1 MQTPQDT
8 QKPQAQL
15 ETQPQSESRS
25 RTWAATA
32 RVGAVAAAVPAML
45 FAFSAPASAAELAPI
60 AGAVDN
66 LLAVTLEQLGVS
78 ALLGYLGL

>member
-1 MQTPQDT
+1 MQIPQD
-8 QKPQAQL
+8 AQSA
-15 ETQPQSESRS
+15 QQSEAQAPTRS
-25 RTWAATA
+25 RAWAATV
-32 RVGAVAAAVPAML
+32 RIGAVAASVPVML

-66 LLAVTLEQLGVS
+66 LLAVTLEQLGIS

>member
-8 QKPQAQL
+8 QQL
-15 ETQPQSESRS
+15 EAQPENRS
-25 RTWAATA
+25 RAWAATA
-32 RVGAVAAAVPAML
+32 RVGAVAAAVPVML